1 MSSRGAPS
9 AASQQRNP
17 VSPALPSRFTV
28 HAGGSEDM
36 RGWSALLDARLSEE
50 AMQVKLQIT
59 GVLDWKHGY
68 DS

>member
-1 MSSRGAPS
+1 
-9 AASQQRNP
+9 
-17 VSPALPSRFTV
+17 
-28 HAGGSEDM
+28 M